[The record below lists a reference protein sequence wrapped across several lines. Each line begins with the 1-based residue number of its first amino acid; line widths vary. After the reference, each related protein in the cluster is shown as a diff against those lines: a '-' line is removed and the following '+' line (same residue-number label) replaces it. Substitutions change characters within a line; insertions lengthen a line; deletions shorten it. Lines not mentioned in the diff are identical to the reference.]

1 MSEYRDSSSN
11 NLLSLISGA
20 FIGAAGLAWWL
31 ISEADKRKEEKKQK
45 AMMYS
50 SRIQDGSEAID
61 SNRILLITAVCSNK
75 GLNEIAKLFPN
86 QVIYTSCI
94 DEEDEKTQLLVP
106 GIGNPQWRLSTI
118 FQDKN

>member
-45 AMMYS
+45 AMNGCLPL
-50 SRIQDGSEAID
+50 RTT
-61 SNRILLITAVCSNK
+61 RRAVATPV
-75 GLNEIAKLFPN
+75 G
-86 QVIYTSCI
+86 
-94 DEEDEKTQLLVP
+94 
-106 GIGNPQWRLSTI
+106 
-118 FQDKN
+118 

>member
-61 SNRILLITAVCSNK
+61 SNENINEGRHQHRKRVDGAREPK
-75 GLNEIAKLFPN
+75 LN
-86 QVIYTSCI
+86 TSVY
-94 DEEDEKTQLLVP
+94 DEYV
-106 GIGNPQWRLSTI
+106 
-118 FQDKN
+118 

>member
-1 MSEYRDSSSN
+1 MTEYRDSSSN

-31 ISEADKRKEEKKQK
+31 ISEADKRKETKKQR

-61 SNRILLITAVCSNK
+61 SNENVQNFQGEKLEEKVEQ
-75 GLNEIAKLFPN
+75 LNSAIADVRRQL
-86 QVIYTSCI
+86 
-94 DEEDEKTQLLVP
+94 EELGQ
-106 GIGNPQWRLSTI
+106 
-118 FQDKN
+118 

>member
-1 MSEYRDSSSN
+1 MTEYRDSSSN

-31 ISEADKRKEEKKQK
+31 ISEADKRKETKKQR

-61 SNRILLITAVCSNK
+61 
-75 GLNEIAKLFPN
+75 LNEKINTVQGEKLEEKVEQLNSAIADVRRQL
-86 QVIYTSCI
+86 
-94 DEEDEKTQLLVP
+94 EELGQ
-106 GIGNPQWRLSTI
+106 
-118 FQDKN
+118 

>member
-1 MSEYRDSSSN
+1 MTEYKDSSSN

-31 ISEADKRKEEKKQK
+31 ISEADKRKETKKQR

-61 SNRILLITAVCSNK
+61 
-75 GLNEIAKLFPN
+75 LNEKVNTVQGEKLEEKVEQLNSAIADVRRQL
-86 QVIYTSCI
+86 
-94 DEEDEKTQLLVP
+94 EELGQ
-106 GIGNPQWRLSTI
+106 
-118 FQDKN
+118 

>member
-1 MSEYRDSSSN
+1 MTEYRDSSPN

-31 ISEADKRKEEKKQK
+31 ISEADKRKETKKQK

-61 SNRILLITAVCSNK
+61 
-75 GLNEIAKLFPN
+75 LNEKVNTVQGEKLEEKVEQLNSAIADVRRQL
-86 QVIYTSCI
+86 
-94 DEEDEKTQLLVP
+94 EELGQ
-106 GIGNPQWRLSTI
+106 
-118 FQDKN
+118 

>member
-61 SNRILLITAVCSNK
+61 SKENIFIIKQSSGR
-75 GLNEIAKLFPN
+75 LFL
-86 QVIYTSCI
+86 T
-94 DEEDEKTQLLVP
+94 
-106 GIGNPQWRLSTI
+106 LSGHSI
-118 FQDKN
+118 SVAESS

>member
-1 MSEYRDSSSN
+1 MTEYRDSSSN

-31 ISEADKRKEEKKQK
+31 ISEADKRKETKKQR

-61 SNRILLITAVCSNK
+61 
-75 GLNEIAKLFPN
+75 LNEKVNTVKGEKLEEKVEQLNSAIADVRRQL
-86 QVIYTSCI
+86 
-94 DEEDEKTQLLVP
+94 EELGQ
-106 GIGNPQWRLSTI
+106 
-118 FQDKN
+118 

>member
-61 SNRILLITAVCSNK
+61 SNINEVEGKNLEKKVEQ
-75 GLNEIAKLFPN
+75 LNSAIADVRKQL
-86 QVIYTSCI
+86 
-94 DEEDEKTQLLVP
+94 EELGQ
-106 GIGNPQWRLSTI
+106 
-118 FQDKN
+118 

>member
-1 MSEYRDSSSN
+1 MTEYKDSSSN

-50 SRIQDGSEAID
+50 SRIQDGSEAVD
-61 SNRILLITAVCSNK
+61 SNRILLITAICSNK

-94 DEEDEKTQLLVP
+94 DEEDEKTKLLVP
-106 GIGNPQWRLSTI
+106 GIGNPLSRLSTL
-118 FQDKN
+118 FKDKN

>member
-11 NLLSLISGA
+11 NFLSLISGA

-50 SRIQDGSEAID
+50 SRIQDGSEAVYTNENIKD
-61 SNRILLITAVCSNK
+61 IEGDKLEQKVEE
-75 GLNEIAKLFPN
+75 LNSAIADVRRQL
-86 QVIYTSCI
+86 
-94 DEEDEKTQLLVP
+94 EELGQ
-106 GIGNPQWRLSTI
+106 
-118 FQDKN
+118 

>member
-1 MSEYRDSSSN
+1 MTEYRDSSSN

-31 ISEADKRKEEKKQK
+31 ISEADKRKVTKKQK

-61 SNRILLITAVCSNK
+61 ENENM
-75 GLNEIAKLFPN
+75 NEIKGEKLEQKVEQLN
-86 QVIYTSCI
+86 SAIADVRRQL
-94 DEEDEKTQLLVP
+94 EELGQ
-106 GIGNPQWRLSTI
+106 
-118 FQDKN
+118 

>member
-1 MSEYRDSSSN
+1 MTEYRDSSSN

-31 ISEADKRKEEKKQK
+31 ISEADKRKETKKQK

-61 SNRILLITAVCSNK
+61 ELKNVNDMK
-75 GLNEIAKLFPN
+75 GEKLEQKVEQLNSAIADVRRQL
-86 QVIYTSCI
+86 
-94 DEEDEKTQLLVP
+94 EELGQ
-106 GIGNPQWRLSTI
+106 
-118 FQDKN
+118 

>member
-11 NLLSLISGA
+11 NFLSLISGA

-61 SNRILLITAVCSNK
+61 TNENIKKLTKINKNSRFSNFFNRFETFIEILRNSVKIRRILEIRFDNLI
-75 GLNEIAKLFPN
+75 
-86 QVIYTSCI
+86 
-94 DEEDEKTQLLVP
+94 
-106 GIGNPQWRLSTI
+106 
-118 FQDKN
+118 

>member
-11 NLLSLISGA
+11 NFLSLISGA

-31 ISEADKRKEEKKQK
+31 ISEADKRKEEKIQK

-61 SNRILLITAVCSNK
+61 TNENINEVEGENLEQKVEQLNSAIADVRRQLEEL
-75 GLNEIAKLFPN
+75 GL
-86 QVIYTSCI
+86 
-94 DEEDEKTQLLVP
+94 
-106 GIGNPQWRLSTI
+106 
-118 FQDKN
+118 

>member
-50 SRIQDGSEAID
+50 SRIQDWFKWKYKWSWRRKSG
-61 SNRILLITAVCSNK
+61 
-75 GLNEIAKLFPN
+75 
-86 QVIYTSCI
+86 
-94 DEEDEKTQLLVP
+94 EESWAT
-106 GIGNPQWRLSTI
+106 
-118 FQDKN
+118 

>member
-1 MSEYRDSSSN
+1 MTEYRDSSSN

-31 ISEADKRKEEKKQK
+31 ISEADKRKETKKHR

-61 SNRILLITAVCSNK
+61 
-75 GLNEIAKLFPN
+75 LNEKINTTQGEKLEEKVEQLNSAIADVRRQL
-86 QVIYTSCI
+86 
-94 DEEDEKTQLLVP
+94 EELGQ
-106 GIGNPQWRLSTI
+106 
-118 FQDKN
+118 

>member
-1 MSEYRDSSSN
+1 MTEYRDSSSN

-31 ISEADKRKEEKKQK
+31 ISEADKRKETKKQK

-61 SNRILLITAVCSNK
+61 ENENVSDIK
-75 GLNEIAKLFPN
+75 GEKLEQKVEQLNSAIADVRRQL
-86 QVIYTSCI
+86 
-94 DEEDEKTQLLVP
+94 EELGQ
-106 GIGNPQWRLSTI
+106 
-118 FQDKN
+118 